1 MAVKI
6 LVARPNEYYDQNIL
20 QEVFRYLASYF
31 ISATMRDWCK
41 IKQTYIYLF
50 VFFILA
56 KKS

>member
-1 MAVKI
+1 M
-6 LVARPNEYYDQNIL
+6 LVVSANIL
-20 QEVFRYLASYF
+20 EEVFRYLASYF

-56 KKS
+56 KNS